1 MIIKKKT
8 ISSKVAK
15 KKNSILINTIKN
27 KKKTKVK
34 KIEKKFVK
42 TLIKKKIVKKEKE
55 QKKLT
60 KKELQK
66 TQEKRN
72 KKIQELLSDS
82 ILDVDSVI
90 KDKGSL
96 KDSRYDS
103 IQIYLKN
110 IGEHDLISTAEEKVL
125 AKKIEKGNQDA
136 KKKLAQANLRL
147 VVSIAKKY
155 ATRSPDLTIL
165 DLIQEGNIGLY
176 KAVDKFDYRKGFKF
190 STYATWWIRQAVTRA
205 LADQSKTIRVPVHMV
220 ETITKYKQTIRQLT
234 QNLGRPPEPEE
245 IGIEMCLPLDKVY
258 NIMKIDQSIVSLE
271 TPIGSGGED
280 GKTIL
285 GDFISDDM
293 GTGDAVDSPEVEANR
308 SLLQKEIGLVL
319 NVLSDKE
326 KRILEMRH
334 GLSDGIFHTLEDVG
348 EEFGV
353 TRERIRQIEAKAH
366 ERIRESNESQRL
378 KDFF

>member
-34 KIEKKFVK
+34 KVEKKLVK
-42 TLIKKKIVKKEKE
+42 TLIKKKIVKKKE
-55 QKKLT
+55 QKKFT

-66 TQEKRN
+66 AQEKRN
-72 KKIQELLSDS
+72 KKILELLSDS

-110 IGEHDLISTAEEKVL
+110 IGQHDLITTAEEKEL
-125 AKKIEKGNQDA
+125 AKKIEKGDQNA

-220 ETITKYKQTIRQLT
+220 ETITKYKQTVRQLT

-245 IGIEMCLPLDKVY
+245 IGIEMGLILDKVY

-319 NVLSDKE
+319 NVLSAKE

-366 ERIRESNESQRL
+366 ERIRESSESQRL